1 MENSYRRS
9 NFCSVL
15 FYLWNCKYVLKSASN
30 NQVLEED
37 LMKMKEEDDTS
48 KLVANLASSWDIELT
63 SSEPSFM
70 RAFH

>member
-9 NFCSVL
+9 NFCSVV
-15 FYLWNCKYVLKSASN
+15 FYFWNCKYVLKSASN

-37 LMKMKEEDDTS
+37 LMKLKVEDDTS
-48 KLVANLASSWDIELT
+48 KLVDNLGRSWDIELR
-63 SSEPSFM
+63 SSKPSFM